1 MKYPLMPVSSP
12 IGTLDGYLLKTNEN
26 KGFAYLKTELD
37 DFTMPSDAKTLNV
50 EDGNAIFYCM
60 KEVPATFKQ
69 IFEKIYDVSIVGK
82 SDLLFSTDMYN
93 ENSIKSMER
102 TSRGSGQK
110 RKTKG
115 ESKKRPKNWKSF
127 LSNDSNIQQLVRLL
141 LKVWSSDDF
150 GRKLQ
155 NKKVIFTCEK
165 KAYRL
170 KNNGASVMMT
180 EIIKLESDQEE
191 TDTRVVLYCFDAAD
205 EKYNYIRVRSPD
217 SDIFLILLYYASKI
231 NITLLFDTGSRCK
244 RRLLNI
250 SQLAHDFTPLYCNA
264 QLGLHAF
271 LRYDRASA
279 FKGIWK
285 SKADKTP
292 LKETTLSGCFPE
304 PWKVVGCVGRSFSSS
319 GRIHVFHVQAQR

>member
-1 MKYPLMPVSSP
+1 MRELMKYPLMPVLST
-12 IGTLDGYLLKTNEN
+12 IGIPDGYLLKTDKS
-26 KGFAYLKTELD
+26 KGFTYLTKQLD

-60 KEVPATFKQ
+60 KKVPATFKQ
-69 IFEKIYDVSIVGK
+69 ICEKIYDVSIVGK

-102 TSRGSGQK
+102 TNRGSGQK

-155 NKKVIFTCEK
+155 NKKVIFICEK

-180 EIIKLESDQEE
+180 EITKLESDQEE
-191 TDTRVVLYCFDAAD
+191 TDTRVVLYCFHAAD

-217 SDIFLILLYYASKI
+217 SDIFFILLYYASKI

-264 QLGLHAF
+264 RLGLHAC
-271 LRYDRASA
+271 LRCDRASA

-292 LKETTLSGCFPE
+292 F
-304 PWKVVGCVGRSFSSS
+304 
-319 GRIHVFHVQAQR
+319 